1 MDGLGHRPASFRMM
15 PLPGPAEDARGD
27 NRSCATEQ
35 ALGEKGA
42 SADGQKHH
50 AAAQCDRA
58 QRDGDTGAQQASAQ
72 LFVPGGQRVL
82 GTVNFQSTMSM
93 SVPADATQNPA
104 EQIELAQKAFY
115 AMAGRQCSLV
125 LETVG
130 ESCQI
135 TNLNNNSDLSRG
147 NGSFITVRGTVT
159 MAVKLKGQ
167 ADKP

>member
-1 MDGLGHRPASFRMM
+1 MTFSFRIMTCI
-15 PLPGPAEDARGD
+15 L
-27 NRSCATEQ
+27 
-35 ALGEKGA
+35 AL
-42 SADGQKHH
+42 
-50 AAAQCDRA
+50 AAVP
-58 QRDGDTGAQQASAQ
+58 ASAQ
-72 LFVPGGQRVL
+72 QLIPGGQRVP
-82 GTVNFQSTMSM
+82 GTVNVQSTMSM
-93 SVPADATQNPA
+93 SVPADATQNPS
-104 EQIELAQKAFY
+104 EQIELAQKTFY

-135 TNLNNNSDLSRG
+135 TNLSNNADLNRG